1 MLSFDASLS
10 NALNSSNSTAF
21 WVCKLYY
28 NDESAFVGVS
38 DIDRLDGAD
47 MYHGIVASW
56 GSYSQSLNFY
66 DFTTSTGNMTIKLIN
81 TDRSIKGG
89 RFSDLFSTNNFA
101 NRKWELF
108 LNTSQAGT
116 YDTSARMIG
125 TGVISGDI
133 KYDHNSLSLTLL
145 DLNPKRHKNIPTSTV
160 DSSTYPNA
168 PEKNINKPIPIAY
181 GDFYEKTDIGTIP
194 TTHFDRFK
202 TFYKSAF
209 PAIITDKFDV
219 GEAAVEAHVDSE
231 AMHTLDS
238 ENIYYY
244 KNGNYAT
251 ITGTTDATTNN
262 PRIEFTGSRCKAYFA
277 LSSSGFTITESGSG
291 TFTHTN
297 EANISNGV
305 FDTSNI
311 TTIGCASGDNV
322 TVTYALP
329 SITKLGEYVGITAV
343 TKFGDV
349 TRGGSASSLSGLNQF
364 LVGNTAYGTG
374 DVTSNAELSNSIA
387 SVFSG
392 DTASWNFEGTLAYK
406 LAAGASDGNLSVKIL
421 ESGVVVEFDIDEI
434 LSHKTNELY
443 EVVTQTASAL
453 DIGYD
458 EYDATVGDTVTRTRT
473 KTTIYPAEIEYVY
486 VSGKGRKYG
495 AWVDADSRNN
505 GYDQNDLIEN
515 PVYIIEDVL
524 RTELSLSSSN
534 IDYALFDTAGNTT
547 NGHIKEPFDDA
558 VGDIKFSFSQPKFIN
573 SRDLIN
579 RICKQ
584 TFSWVWLSGDGK
596 FKIRT
601 LLRPGDTFSNDKTID
616 YNEISLKS
624 ISKSTLNTVRNDI
637 TVNYNYDYGQEQ
649 NLSLVNTTDSTSA
662 GTTVN
667 GNNQSLKLKL
677 DAEGIIDSTTATQM
691 ADGYKA
697 IFKDRKVIIEFNVLS
712 PKHNDLEITDH
723 FTFDNWDS
731 NLKLYGAAFSSDV
744 FIVASIS
751 KTVSGCSIKAI
762 KVDA

>member
-10 NALNSSNSTAF
+10 NALKLKNTTAF

-28 NDESAFVGVS
+28 NDESAFIGVS
-38 DIDRLDGAD
+38 DIDRVDGSD
-47 MYHGIVASW
+47 YYYGLVSSW
-56 GSYSQSLNFY
+56 GSYSQSLSFY
-66 DFTTSTGNMTIKLIN
+66 DFTTSTGNMSLRLIN
-81 TDRSIKGG
+81 AERSIKGT
-89 RFSDLFSTNNFA
+89 RFSDLFSSNNFA

-108 LNTSQAGT
+108 LNTNQAGT
-116 YDTSARMIG
+116 FDTAARMIA
-125 TGVISGDI
+125 TGVISGDF
-133 KYDHNSLSLTLL
+133 KYDHKSINLTLL
-145 DLNPKRHKNIPTSTV
+145 DLNSKQHKNVPTSVV

-168 PEKNINKPIPIAY
+168 PEKNIDKPIPISY

-219 GEAAVEAHVDSE
+219 GEAAVEAYVDSQ

-244 KNGNYAT
+244 KDGSYAT

-311 TTIGCASGDNV
+311 TTIECASGDSV

-329 SITKLGEYVGITAV
+329 PITKLGEYVGITAV

-349 TRGGSASSLSGLNQF
+349 TRAGSASALLTLNQF
-364 LVGNTAYGTG
+364 LVGNTAYGAGT
-374 DVTSNAELSNSIA
+374 VTSNAELSNSIA
-387 SVFSG
+387 SSFSG
-392 DTASWNFEGTLAYK
+392 DTASWNFEGTLAYS
-406 LAAGASDGNLSVKIL
+406 LSAGAGNGDLSVKVL
-421 ESGVVVEFDIDEI
+421 ESGVVVEFDIDTIE
-434 LSHKTNELY
+434 SHKFSELY
-443 EVVTQTASAL
+443 EVTKYKAV
-453 DIGYD
+453 DISYD
-458 EYDATVGDTVTRTRT
+458 EYDAMIPETVTRTRT
-473 KTTIYPAEIEYVY
+473 KTAIYPTEIEHVY

-495 AWVDADSRNN
+495 SWIDADSRNN

-515 PVYIIEDVL
+515 PVYMIEDIL
-524 RTELSLSSSN
+524 RTELSMSSSN

-547 NGHIKEPFDDA
+547 NGHITKSFNDA
-558 VGDIKFSFSQPKFIN
+558 VGDIKFAFSQYKFIN
-573 SRDLIN
+573 SKELID

-584 TFSWVWLSGDGK
+584 IFSWVWLSGDGK
-596 FKIRT
+596 AKIRT
-601 LLRPGDTFSNDKTID
+601 LLRPGDTFSADKTID
-616 YNEISLKS
+616 FLDINLKS
-624 ISKSTLNTVRNDI
+624 ISRSGLNTVRNDI
-637 TVNYNYDYGQEQ
+637 TVNYNYDYGQDQ
-649 NLSLVNTTDSTSA
+649 NLSRVNTTDSTSA

-667 GNNQSLKLKL
+667 GNNQSLKLNL
-677 DAEGIIDSTTATQM
+677 DAEGVLDSTTATQM

-697 IFKDRKVIIEFNVLS
+697 IFKDRKIILEFDILT
-712 PKHNDLEITDH
+712 PKYNDLEITDH
-723 FTFDNWDS
+723 ITFSNWDS
-731 NLKLYGAAFSSDV
+731 DLKLYGTAFSSDY
-744 FIVASIS
+744 FLITSIS
-751 KTVSGCSIKAI
+751 KKINGCSIKAI

>member
-10 NALNSSNSTAF
+10 NALKLKNTTAF

-28 NDESAFVGVS
+28 NDESAFIGVS
-38 DIDRLDGAD
+38 DIDRVDGSD
-47 MYHGIVASW
+47 YYYGLVSSW
-56 GSYSQSLNFY
+56 GSYSQSLSFY
-66 DFTTSTGNMTIKLIN
+66 DFTTSTGNMSLRLIN
-81 TDRSIKGG
+81 AERSIKGT

-108 LNTSQAGT
+108 LNTNQAGT
-116 YDTSARMIG
+116 FDTAARMIA
-125 TGVISGDI
+125 TGVISGDF
-133 KYDHNSLSLTLL
+133 KYDHKSISLTLL
-145 DLNPKRHKNIPTSTV
+145 DLNSKQHKNVPTSVV

-168 PEKNINKPIPIAY
+168 PEKNIDKPIPISY

-219 GEAAVEAHVDSE
+219 GEAAVEAYVDSQ
-231 AMHTLDS
+231 AMHSLDS

-244 KNGNYAT
+244 KDGSYAT

-311 TTIGCASGDNV
+311 TTIECASGDSV

-329 SITKLGEYVGITAV
+329 PITKLGEYVGITAV

-349 TRGGSASSLSGLNQF
+349 TRAGSASALLTLNQF
-364 LVGNTAYGTG
+364 LVGNTAYGAGT
-374 DVTSNAELSNSIA
+374 VTSNAELSNSIA
-387 SVFSG
+387 SSFSG
-392 DTASWNFEGTLAYK
+392 DTASWNFEGTLAYS
-406 LAAGASDGNLSVKIL
+406 LSAGAGNGDLSVKVL
-421 ESGVVVEFDIDEI
+421 ESGVVVEFDIDTIE
-434 LSHKTNELY
+434 SHKFTELY
-443 EVVTQTASAL
+443 EVTKYKAV
-453 DIGYD
+453 DISYD
-458 EYDATVGDTVTRTRT
+458 EYDTMIPETVTRTRT
-473 KTTIYPAEIEYVY
+473 KTAIYPTEIEHVY

-495 AWVDADSRNN
+495 SWIDADSRDN

-515 PVYIIEDVL
+515 PVYMIEDIL
-524 RTELSLSSSN
+524 RTELSMSSSN

-547 NGHIKEPFDDA
+547 NGHITKPFNDA
-558 VGDIKFSFSQPKFIN
+558 VGDIKFAFSQYKFIN
-573 SRDLIN
+573 SKELID

-584 TFSWVWLSGDGK
+584 IFSWVWLSGDGK
-596 FKIRT
+596 AKIRT
-601 LLRPGDTFSNDKTID
+601 LLRPGDTFSADKTID
-616 YNEISLKS
+616 FLDINLKS
-624 ISKSTLNTVRNDI
+624 ISRSGLNTVRNDI
-637 TVNYNYDYGQEQ
+637 TVNYNYDYGQDQ
-649 NLSLVNTTDSTSA
+649 NLSRVNTTDSTSA

-667 GNNQSLKLKL
+667 GNNQSLKLNL
-677 DAEGIIDSTTATQM
+677 DAEGVLDSTTATQM

-697 IFKDRKVIIEFNVLS
+697 IFKDRKIILEFDILT
-712 PKHNDLEITDH
+712 PKYNDLEITDH
-723 FTFDNWDS
+723 ITFSNWDS
-731 NLKLYGAAFSSDV
+731 DLKLYGTAFSSDY
-744 FIVASIS
+744 FLITSIS
-751 KTVSGCSIKAI
+751 KKINGCSIKAI

>member
-10 NALNSSNSTAF
+10 NALKLKNTTAF

-28 NDESAFVGVS
+28 NDESAFIGVS
-38 DIDRLDGAD
+38 DIDRVDGSD
-47 MYHGIVASW
+47 YYYGLVSSW
-56 GSYSQSLNFY
+56 GSYSQSLSFY
-66 DFTTSTGNMTIKLIN
+66 DFTTSTGNMSLRLIN
-81 TDRSIKGG
+81 AERSIKGT

-108 LNTSQAGT
+108 LNTNQAGT
-116 YDTSARMIG
+116 FDTAARMIA
-125 TGVISGDI
+125 TGVISGDF
-133 KYDHNSLSLTLL
+133 KYDHKSINLTLL
-145 DLNPKRHKNIPTSTV
+145 DLNSKQHKNVPTSVV

-168 PEKNINKPIPIAY
+168 PEKNIDKPIPISY

-219 GEAAVEAHVDSE
+219 GEAAVEAYVDSQ

-244 KNGNYAT
+244 KDGSYAT

-305 FDTSNI
+305 FNTSNI
-311 TTIGCASGDNV
+311 TTIGCASGDSV

-329 SITKLGEYVGITAV
+329 PITKLGEYVGITAV

-349 TRGGSASSLSGLNQF
+349 TRAGSASALLTLNQF
-364 LVGNTAYGTG
+364 LVGNTAYGAGT
-374 DVTSNAELSNSIA
+374 VTSNAELSNSIA
-387 SVFSG
+387 SSFSG
-392 DTASWNFEGTLAYK
+392 DTASWNFEGTLAYS
-406 LAAGASDGNLSVKIL
+406 LSAGAGNGDLSVKVL
-421 ESGVVVEFDIDEI
+421 ESGVVVEFDIDTIE
-434 LSHKTNELY
+434 SHKFSELY
-443 EVVTQTASAL
+443 EVTKYKAV
-453 DIGYD
+453 DISYD
-458 EYDATVGDTVTRTRT
+458 EYDAMIPETVTRTRT
-473 KTTIYPAEIEYVY
+473 KTAIYPTEIEHIY

-495 AWVDADSRNN
+495 SWIDADSRNN

-515 PVYIIEDVL
+515 PVYMIEDIL
-524 RTELSLSSSN
+524 RTELSMSSSN

-547 NGHIKEPFDDA
+547 NGHITKSFNDA
-558 VGDIKFSFSQPKFIN
+558 VGDIKFAFSQYKFIN
-573 SRDLIN
+573 SKELID

-584 TFSWVWLSGDGK
+584 IFSWVWLSGDGK
-596 FKIRT
+596 AKIRT
-601 LLRPGDTFSNDKTID
+601 LLRPGDTFSADKTID
-616 YNEISLKS
+616 FLDINLKS
-624 ISKSTLNTVRNDI
+624 ISRSGLNTVRNDI
-637 TVNYNYDYGQEQ
+637 TVNYNYDYGQDQ
-649 NLSLVNTTDSTSA
+649 NLSRVNTTDSTSA

-667 GNNQSLKLKL
+667 DNNQSLKLNL
-677 DAEGIIDSTTATQM
+677 DAEGVLDSTTATQM

-697 IFKDRKVIIEFNVLS
+697 IFKDRKIILEFDILT
-712 PKHNDLEITDH
+712 PKYNDLEITDH
-723 FTFDNWDS
+723 ITFSNWDS
-731 NLKLYGAAFSSDV
+731 DLKLYGTAFSSDY
-744 FIVASIS
+744 FLITSIS
-751 KTVSGCSIKAI
+751 KKINGCSIKAI

>member
-10 NALNSSNSTAF
+10 NALKLKNTTAF

-28 NDESAFVGVS
+28 NDESAFIGVS
-38 DIDRLDGAD
+38 DIDRVDGSD
-47 MYHGIVASW
+47 YYYGLVSSW
-56 GSYSQSLNFY
+56 GSYSQSLSFY
-66 DFTTSTGNMTIKLIN
+66 DFTTSTGNMSLRLIN
-81 TDRSIKGG
+81 AERSIKGT

-108 LNTSQAGT
+108 LNTNQAGT
-116 YDTSARMIG
+116 FDTAARMIA
-125 TGVISGDI
+125 TGVISGDF
-133 KYDHNSLSLTLL
+133 KYDHKSINLTLL
-145 DLNPKRHKNIPTSTV
+145 DLNSKQHKNVPTSVV

-168 PEKNINKPIPIAY
+168 PEKNIDKPIPISY

-219 GEAAVEAHVDSE
+219 GEAAVEAYVDSQ

-244 KNGNYAT
+244 KDGSYAT

-311 TTIGCASGDNV
+311 TTIECASGDSV

-329 SITKLGEYVGITAV
+329 PITKLGEYVGITAV

-349 TRGGSASSLSGLNQF
+349 TRAGSASALLTLNQF
-364 LVGNTAYGTG
+364 LVGNTAYGAGT
-374 DVTSNAELSNSIA
+374 VTSNAELSNSIA
-387 SVFSG
+387 SSFSG
-392 DTASWNFEGTLAYK
+392 DTASWNFEGTLAYS
-406 LAAGASDGNLSVKIL
+406 LSAGAGNGDLSVKVL
-421 ESGVVVEFDIDEI
+421 ESGVVVEFDIDTIE
-434 LSHKTNELY
+434 SHKFSELY
-443 EVVTQTASAL
+443 EVTKYKAV
-453 DIGYD
+453 DISYD
-458 EYDATVGDTVTRTRT
+458 EYDTMIPETVTRTRT
-473 KTTIYPAEIEYVY
+473 KTAIYPTEIEHIY

-495 AWVDADSRNN
+495 SWIDADSRNN

-515 PVYIIEDVL
+515 PVYMIEDIL
-524 RTELSLSSSN
+524 RTELSMSSSN

-547 NGHIKEPFDDA
+547 NGHITKSFNDA
-558 VGDIKFSFSQPKFIN
+558 VGDIKFAFSQYKFIN
-573 SRDLIN
+573 SKELID

-584 TFSWVWLSGDGK
+584 IFSWVWLSGDGK
-596 FKIRT
+596 AKIRT
-601 LLRPGDTFSNDKTID
+601 LLRPGDTFSADKTID
-616 YNEISLKS
+616 FLDINLKS
-624 ISKSTLNTVRNDI
+624 ISRSGLNTVRNDI
-637 TVNYNYDYGQEQ
+637 TVNYNYDYGQDQ
-649 NLSLVNTTDSTSA
+649 NLSRVNTTDSTSA

-667 GNNQSLKLKL
+667 GNNQSLKLNL
-677 DAEGIIDSTTATQM
+677 DAEGVLDSTTATQM

-697 IFKDRKVIIEFNVLS
+697 IFKDRKIILEFDILT
-712 PKHNDLEITDH
+712 PKYNDLEITDH
-723 FTFDNWDS
+723 ITFSNWDS
-731 NLKLYGAAFSSDV
+731 DLKLYGTAFSSDY
-744 FIVASIS
+744 FLITSIS
-751 KTVSGCSIKAI
+751 KKINGCSIKAI

>member
-10 NALNSSNSTAF
+10 NALKLKNTTAF

-28 NDESAFVGVS
+28 NDESAFIGVS
-38 DIDRLDGAD
+38 DIDRVDGSD
-47 MYHGIVASW
+47 YYYGLVSSL
-56 GSYSQSLNFY
+56 GSYSQSLSFY
-66 DFTTSTGNMTIKLIN
+66 DFTTSTGNMSLRLIN
-81 TDRSIKGG
+81 AERSIKGT

-108 LNTSQAGT
+108 LNTNQAGT
-116 YDTSARMIG
+116 FDTAARMIA
-125 TGVISGDI
+125 TGVISGDF
-133 KYDHNSLSLTLL
+133 KYDHKSINLTLL
-145 DLNPKRHKNIPTSTV
+145 DLNSKQHKNVPTSVV

-168 PEKNINKPIPIAY
+168 PEKNIDKPIPISY

-219 GEAAVEAHVDSE
+219 GEAAVEAYVDSQ

-244 KNGNYAT
+244 KDGSYAT

-311 TTIGCASGDNV
+311 TTIECASGDSV

-329 SITKLGEYVGITAV
+329 PITKLGEYVGITAV

-349 TRGGSASSLSGLNQF
+349 TRAGSASALLTLNQF
-364 LVGNTAYGTG
+364 LVGNTAYGAGT
-374 DVTSNAELSNSIA
+374 VTSNAELSNSIA
-387 SVFSG
+387 SSFSG
-392 DTASWNFEGTLAYK
+392 DTASWNFEGTLAYS
-406 LAAGASDGNLSVKIL
+406 LSAGAGNGDLSVKVL
-421 ESGVVVEFDIDEI
+421 ESGVVVEFDIDTIE
-434 LSHKTNELY
+434 SHKFSELY
-443 EVVTQTASAL
+443 EVTKYKAV
-453 DIGYD
+453 DISYD
-458 EYDATVGDTVTRTRT
+458 EYDAMIPETVTRTRT
-473 KTTIYPAEIEYVY
+473 KTAIYPTEIEHIY

-495 AWVDADSRNN
+495 SWIDADSRNN

-515 PVYIIEDVL
+515 PVYMIEDIL
-524 RTELSLSSSN
+524 RTELSMSSSN

-547 NGHIKEPFDDA
+547 NGHITKSFNDA
-558 VGDIKFSFSQPKFIN
+558 VGDIKFAFSQYKFIN
-573 SRDLIN
+573 SKELID

-584 TFSWVWLSGDGK
+584 IFSWVWLSGDGK
-596 FKIRT
+596 AKIRT
-601 LLRPGDTFSNDKTID
+601 LLRPGDTFSADKTID
-616 YNEISLKS
+616 FLDINLKS
-624 ISKSTLNTVRNDI
+624 ISRSGLNTVRNDI
-637 TVNYNYDYGQEQ
+637 TVNYNYDYGQDQ
-649 NLSLVNTTDSTSA
+649 NLSRVNTTDSTSA

-667 GNNQSLKLKL
+667 GNNQSLKLNL
-677 DAEGIIDSTTATQM
+677 DAEGVLDSTTATQM

-697 IFKDRKVIIEFNVLS
+697 IFKDRKIILEFDILT
-712 PKHNDLEITDH
+712 PKYNDLEITDH
-723 FTFDNWDS
+723 ITFSNWDS
-731 NLKLYGAAFSSDV
+731 DLKLYGTAFSSDY
-744 FIVASIS
+744 FLITSIS
-751 KTVSGCSIKAI
+751 KKINGCSIKAI